1 MQAKPETLD
10 KVCGIVKKQLALAD
24 DVSITGDSKFAELGA
39 DSLDTVPSISIIHF
53 AVLKEGKKRS
63 QFSFFPEYFKNE
75 YNFMV

>member
-24 DVSITGDSKFAELGA
+24 DVSITGDSKFVELGA

-53 AVLKEGKKRS
+53 AVLREERKKKKPI
-63 QFSFFPEYFKNE
+63 QFLH
-75 YNFMV
+75 